1 MIRTIIQ
8 RLTTDVGALRAE
20 NVDLRAELE
29 DMRGRLASSQN
40 AVAYNDRRVD
50 EVYEEVY
57 ALRAENDRLR
67 TLAGNT
73 EATPAERTV
82 LDVVATMPGA
92 TANEIGKA
100 ASIAGKAK
108 LREEWTIEHPNTV
121 PSDWMYFMREPS
133 VYDITGEAKHLTS
146 LHKKGLV
153 RRERAGQSYRYWPVG
168 GGE

>member
-8 RLTTDVGALRAE
+8 RLTTDVGA
-20 NVDLRAELE
+20 LRAELE

-57 ALRAENDRLR
+57 DLRAENDRLR
-67 TLAGNT
+67 ALAGNT
-73 EATPAERTV
+73 EATPGEAIMLGIVSESPGLLADEYGRMFAKVDPHYPTEYATV
-82 LDVVATMPGA
+82 YMVK
-92 TANEIGKA
+92 N
-100 ASIAGKAK
+100 
-108 LREEWTIEHPNTV
+108 N
-121 PSDWMYFMREPS
+121 
-133 VYDITGEAKHLTS
+133 AKHLTS

-168 GGE
+168 GVE